1 MPRLTSEQIAERR
14 LGIGSSDIPVI
25 LGISPYADS
34 SPVALW
40 LEKTGQWVEPEA
52 EGDDSSAM
60 ELGHLLEPVLCAH
73 YERQSGF
80 IIERSGPGVESVRHP
95 EHAWRRANLDGR
107 IKGRSAAVECKTV
120 GIGMARDWDL
130 HADDGIPHYV
140 RAQVAWQMHVAD
152 LAEVHVVGL
161 IGGPT
166 GFRAWIVP
174 RDEELEQLIVSA
186 ASLFMTAVRDGI
198 QPALDGSPQVRAWLA
213 ERYPPRPEPVVWVCE
228 DNAVIQAGVEFCDA
242 RAARARA
249 DGEMARL
256 GNVLIQAAGQ
266 HGADTVECEH
276 WRATWRADKR
286 GRTTLRVRD
295 MRGLDV
301 VAGGGEEWEP

>member
-1 MPRLTSEQIAERR
+1 MRDTIEGSLGLVVGRNRWIEPSGVTTNFSKFQRMFPAMPLSSFALT
-14 LGIGSSDIPVI
+14 
-25 LGISPYADS
+25 
-34 SPVALW
+34 
-40 LEKTGQWVEPEA
+40 T
-52 EGDDSSAM
+52 
-60 ELGHLLEPVLCAH
+60 
-73 YERQSGF
+73 
-80 IIERSGPGVESVRHP
+80 
-95 EHAWRRANLDGR
+95 
-107 IKGRSAAVECKTV
+107 
-120 GIGMARDWDL
+120 
-130 HADDGIPHYV
+130 
-140 RAQVAWQMHVAD
+140 D

-213 ERYPPRPEPVVWVCE
+213 ERYPPRPEPVVWVCD

-249 DGEMARL
+249 DGDMSRL

-286 GRTTLRVRD
+286 GRTVLRVRD
-295 MRGLDV
+295 LRGLDV
-301 VAGGGEEWEP
+301 AGGEEWEP